1 MASFRV
7 TTADIQNE
15 ELAIDEK
22 KKQLVIM
29 KLRKNIQE
37 MEENTL
43 PGLKAQL
50 KELEAGSSS
59 SSPSPGESKTE
70 ASASTKEVSFVN

>member
-22 KKQLVIM
+22 KKKLIIM

-43 PGLKAQL
+43 RLKAQP
-50 KELEAGSSS
+50 KELEAGSLS

-70 ASASTKEVSFVN
+70 ASAPMTDVSFVN

>member
-22 KKQLVIM
+22 KKKLIIM

-43 PGLKAQL
+43 RLKAQL

>member
-1 MASFRV
+1 MASLRV

-15 ELAIDEK
+15 ELAIEEK

-43 PGLKAQL
+43 RLKAQL

>member
-43 PGLKAQL
+43 RLKAQL

-70 ASASTKEVSFVN
+70 ASASTTEVSFVN